1 MTATQKRF
9 TQITLQRTDSNR
21 VQGTSHYKLFSQH
34 IFNLKN
40 FCEDSM
46 PAKVRVASILLAA
59 FFVCVQGFI
68 NSVFIQSEFQPVKN
82 FQRCSSVRKRSL
94 SRAVALNVDSQFDE
108 ASFSLAQDGVSS
120 KESERIAHKKYHR
133 EILNWLLKDEKT
145 LSECPYPDHDVTA
158 ALIYGLRNA
167 SRKGFYVDMVRY
179 LENGLL
185 PYLQLYETTNV
196 DVNRI
201 FGTALVELPLKA
213 GPSKLRKIWSYCEEA
228 HELSNQIIS
237 SYELTAYI
245 DGLRK
250 RKKGRTAI
258 RVFHKFIESS
268 IDLAKCEVTSFVA
281 CSTLKC
287 LLEDIEASISYDT
300 ERRNISFDKLA
311 SEAVNIASSSIYFVA
326 SKYASNE
333 REKQINYIVSSTFD
347 VLLKCSNEMDPV
359 KLLDLIALLFDGII
373 AAPNLTKLSQSPSA
387 NEEQVPRLDY
397 FSLDSISF
405 VKLIKAVA
413 SMRGFQENVEN
424 AKKGQKLSFVN
435 TVHYSLLRKAIIDN
449 LKVPKDRFD
458 NVLNILTH
466 QPSVEPHIG
475 ASKVMSLPTK
485 IHFPVPNNIIFAT
498 IIQSA
503 PLRHM
508 MTLLD
513 LFEQLNTEKDNIF
526 DNSEGEADI
535 DQSAVYEAALLACS
549 RSEEDEI
556 ELAENITCT
565 SIEKEELGLNILNEM
580 ADPTTNAYNLV
591 LSCIKNDISLPRRL
605 IEHMRARNIA
615 RNSVTYR
622 NAILGSAGH
631 DVDLINLAI
640 NDGSCD
646 LGESSRLL
654 CLLERFTH
662 IILMR

>member
-1 MTATQKRF
+1 
-9 TQITLQRTDSNR
+9 
-21 VQGTSHYKLFSQH
+21 
-34 IFNLKN
+34 
-40 FCEDSM
+40 M

-82 FQRCSSVRKRSL
+82 FQRCSSVRQRSL

-108 ASFSLAQDGVSS
+108 ASFSPAKDDVSS

-133 EILNWLLKDEKT
+133 EILNWLLKDKKT
-145 LSECPYPDHDVTA
+145 LHDSTESSECPYPDDDVTS

-179 LENGLL
+179 LEHGLL

-237 SYELTAYI
+237 SYEFAAYI

-258 RVFHKFIESS
+258 RVFHDFTDKFIKSS
-268 IDLAKCEVTSFVA
+268 IDFAKCEVTSFVA

-287 LLEDIEASISYDT
+287 LLEDIETSIAYDT

-311 SEAVNIASSSIYFVA
+311 WEAVNIASSSIYFVA

-359 KLLDLIALLFDGII
+359 KLLDLITLLFDGII
-373 AAPNLTKLSQSPSA
+373 AAPILTELSQSPSA
-387 NEEQVPRLDY
+387 IKEQVPRLHC

-413 SMRGFQENVEN
+413 SMRGFQEIVEN
-424 AKKGQKLSFVN
+424 AKNGQKLSFVN
-435 TVHYSLLRKAIIDN
+435 SVHYSLLRKAIIDN
-449 LKVPKDRFD
+449 LKVHKDRVD
-458 NVLNILTH
+458 NVFNILTH
-466 QPSVEPHIG
+466 DPSIEPVIG

-485 IHFPVPNNIIFAT
+485 ILFPVPNNIIFAT

-513 LFEQLNTEKDNIF
+513 LFEQFNTERDNIF
-526 DNSEGEADI
+526 DNSEVEANI
-535 DQSAVYEAALLACS
+535 DQSVVYEAALLACS

-556 ELAENITCT
+556 VLAENLTCT

-580 ADPTTNAYNLV
+580 AEPTTNAYNLV

-662 IILMR
+662 IIFVVC